1 MAGTDINRT
10 TSGVQLPK
18 AVSTE
23 IWAGTQAESAVMRL
37 ARQMPLPGA
46 GVAIP
51 TITGDPEA
59 AWVAETGKK
68 PVSRGTLGYK
78 NIRGYT
84 LAVIEPFSNQF
95 RRDVP
100 GLYNALASRL
110 PGALAKKFDST
121 VFFGTAPGSDFDT
134 FASAPTVSIK
144 NTSAT
149 NNAYTGF
156 LAALTAAAAKS
167 SDVTGWALSAQGEIA
182 ALSALDGNSRPI
194 FTSNA
199 QSDGTVGNVLG
210 RPVYKSPA
218 VYKAGV
224 VSPAA
229 AETVGF
235 GGDWST
241 AIWGQVEGVTISIS
255 DQATLDDNG
264 TPLYLW
270 QQNMF
275 AIRAEIEVGFVVK
288 DPTTFVRLTG
298 NTPT

>member
-18 AVSTE
+18 AVSSE
-23 IWAGTQAESAVMRL
+23 IWQGLQEQSAVMRL
-37 ARQMPLPGA
+37 ARQIPLPGS
-46 GVAIP
+46 GVSIP

-59 AWVAETGKK
+59 AWVAETAKK

-134 FASAPTVSIK
+134 LTSATAVSIR
-144 NTSAT
+144 NVSAT

-156 LAALTAAAAKS
+156 LAALATAAGKA
-167 SDVTGWALSAQGEIA
+167 SDVTGWAMSTQGEIA

-199 QSDGTVGNVLG
+199 QTEGSIGQVLG
-210 RPVYKSPA
+210 RPAFKSGA
-218 VYKAGV
+218 VYKAGATGV
-224 VSPAA
+224 

-241 AIWGQVEGVTISIS
+241 AVWGQVEGVTISIS

-275 AIRAEIEVGFVVK
+275 AIRAEVEVGFVAK
-288 DPTTFVRLTG
+288 DPTAFVRLTG
-298 NTPT
+298 TTPA